1 MFEFDLLR
9 KNELKFINIDLDN
22 ADLNSVAAAVAQVL
36 ELRNEE
42 VFVTDYLNR
51 VMTLDVLRET
61 LYPHQIID
69 KKKPLLEQ
77 LASVPGVV
85 IGEDTTIFS
94 EGMLGWI
101 AADADDANAAIEKA
115 TKMSVEMRSRW
126 AKRSIVFATGSELI
140 DGQVK
145 DTNSASISDYLIAE
159 GYTVAFGGTLRDDQ
173 SLIEGSIRTAIA
185 NGYSIVITT
194 GGVGA
199 ESKDCTVEAV
209 LAVDEEA
216 ATPYICT
223 FEKGKGRHVKDG
235 IRIAV
240 GEYESATIISLP
252 GPNDEVCSSLP
263 LLLEGLNERLGKV
276 VFAERVAANLR
287 ARWRT
292 KHSSGFDQAH
302 RANSTSTS

>member
-1 MFEFDLLR
+1 MLEFDLLR
-9 KNELKFINIDLDN
+9 KSELKFINIDLNN
-22 ADLNSVAAAVAQVL
+22 ADLNAVAAAVAQVL
-36 ELRNEE
+36 ELHSEE

-51 VMTLDVLRET
+51 VMTLDVLREKI
-61 LYPHQIID
+61 YPHQIID

-77 LASVPGVV
+77 LAKVPGVV
-85 IGEDTTIFS
+85 ISDDTTIFS

-101 AADADDANAAIEKA
+101 AADADEANIALEEAA
-115 TKMSVEMRSRW
+115 KMSVEIRDRW

-145 DTNSASISDYLIAE
+145 DTNSASIRDFLTAE
-159 GYTVAFGGTLRDDQ
+159 GYTVAFGGILRDDQ

-209 LAVDEEA
+209 LAVDEQA

-240 GEYESATIISLP
+240 GEHDSATIISLP
-252 GPNDEVCSSLP
+252 GPNDEVCASLP
-263 LLLEGLNERLGKV
+263 LLLNGLNDRLDKGL
-276 VFAERVAANLR
+276 FAERMAVNLR
-287 ARWRT
+287 ARWRA
-292 KHSSGFDQAH
+292 KHADRHAH
-302 RANSTSTS
+302 AAHATPAP